1 MEKEKFYKKVAELS
15 MVDIMELQ
23 VMSLKEV
30 CENVILPKIARPG
43 GSWNRYSRLSDAY
56 MDLMAEFGS
65 DLYHS
70 LKDEVVNVMFEI
82 GMQRLSKGAL
92 LHAPVNLL
100 EGLPDRYKMYS
111 CAGDEPGIYCR
122 SCHNFFKSNLSI
134 LFRGLNGKEQAH
146 ARKIVFGIMEHVD
159 EDGNS
164 DILWNDELAGVS
176 RLELRQMVEPYA
188 TTMCSEKE
196 RWEYVM
202 CAKTDAAYRWVKK
215 SCAGI
220 TPISQL
226 TKALSPRWR
235 DAKQFFLDYSDV
247 LCWDLMAKYVNFE
260 SERYYTGKTKKILR
274 FFGLYEKLTM
284 RKIKQEICLSLS
296 ASSVK

>member
-1 MEKEKFYKKVAELS
+1 MKKEKFYKKVAELS

-23 VMSLKEV
+23 VMSLKDV

-65 DLYHS
+65 YLYHS
-70 LKDEVVNVMFEI
+70 LKDEVVDVMFEI

-111 CAGDEPGIYCR
+111 CVGDEPGIYG
-122 SCHNFFKSNLSI
+122 KSEHAFLKQNLPI
-134 LFRGLNGKEQAH
+134 LFRGLKSQEQAH

-159 EDGNS
+159 EDGKS
-164 DILWNDELAGVS
+164 DILWDDKVAGVS

-196 RWEYVM
+196 RWEYVLE
-202 CAKTDAAYRWVKK
+202 AKTDAAYRWVNK

-235 DAKQFFLDYSDV
+235 DAKQFFVDYRKV

-260 SERYYTGKTKKILR
+260 SETYYTGKTKKVLK
-274 FFGLYEKLTM
+274 FLGLYEKLTM
-284 RKIKQEICLSLS
+284 RKIKQEICSS
-296 ASSVK
+296 SSTSSVK